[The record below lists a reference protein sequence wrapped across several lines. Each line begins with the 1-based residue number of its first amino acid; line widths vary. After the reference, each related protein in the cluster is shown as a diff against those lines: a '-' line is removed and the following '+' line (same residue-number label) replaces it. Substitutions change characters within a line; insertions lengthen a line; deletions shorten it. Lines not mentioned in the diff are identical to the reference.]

1 MRHLFSIVCIHKL
14 EKENTFGGEIE
25 LGSITIIIHIF
36 IMCQD
41 MNNHIGEILPTEY
54 PRKEPS

>member
-25 LGSITIIIHIF
+25 LGAITIIVHIF

-41 MNNHIGEILPTEY
+41 MNHHIGGIF
-54 PRKEPS
+54 